1 MRGISILLIM
11 AAGTTSLIGCQSK
24 PGQSGI
30 VTPDDNVL
38 TEATTATTSANQSGY
53 PQIVDRTTAA
63 PTAPKQADT
72 DLPVIAVKP
81 LVTAKE
87 PEHEDIWD
95 RMRSGF
101 SLSHELHRKRVGNEL
116 KWFIN
121 HPEYVERVAR
131 RAAPHLHYIVGEL
144 EKRGMPREFALLPVV
159 ESAFD
164 PFAYSHGRAAGLWQF
179 IPSTAR
185 VYGLKIDWWYDGRRD
200 IRASTTAALD
210 YLEFLHQMFSGDWL
224 LALASYNA
232 GQGNV
237 LSSIRAS
244 KLPRDQADFWSIKV
258 LRETS
263 TYVPRLLA
271 ISEIIANPDRYHMQL
286 PPIANEAYWDVV
298 AIDGQLDLNRAAELA
313 DITPEQ
319 LYALNPG
326 YNQWATHPDGPH
338 ELLLPIDAIAGF
350 KANLAALPI
359 EDRIAWQRHK
369 IRNGESLGSI
379 AKKYRTTIGAIRSAN
394 HISGDI
400 IRAGDS
406 LLIPS
411 AAEHERYAMTAA
423 SRLAKRQASLA
434 KVYGAEPIT
443 YTVKSGDSLWKIARD
458 HGVGMR
464 ELARWNGMGTTGMLK
479 VGTDLKIFKSSHEP
493 VLSAT
498 KPRQQVRKL
507 NYRVRRGESLAL
519 IASKFNVSVQNIRN
533 WNQALAMKKYIHP
546 GDRLTLYV
554 DVTSLI
560 N

>member
-1 MRGISILLIM
+1 MDMS
-11 AAGTTSLIGCQSK
+11 AA
-24 PGQSGI
+24 
-30 VTPDDNVL
+30 TP
-38 TEATTATTSANQSGY
+38 AAAN
-53 PQIVDRTTAA
+53 AA
-63 PTAPKQADT
+63 DQTDPAAADSH
-72 DLPVIAVKP
+72 DVIE
-81 LVTAKE
+81 TE
-87 PEHEDIWD
+87 PEHEDIWA

-101 SLSHELHRKRVGNEL
+101 RLSHELHRKRVVNEL
-116 KWFIN
+116 KWYVN

-131 RAAPHLHYIVGEL
+131 RAAPHLHYIIGEL
-144 EKRGMPREFALLPVV
+144 EKRGMPLEFALLPVV

-210 YLEFLHQMFSGDWL
+210 YLEYLHQMFNGDWL

-237 LSSIRAS
+237 LSSIRKS
-244 KLPRDQADFWSIKV
+244 KLPRDEADFWSIKV

-271 ISEIIANPDRYHMQL
+271 ISEIIANPGRYHMKL
-286 PPIANEAYWDVV
+286 PPIENKAYWDVV

-313 DITPEQ
+313 DITSEQ

-338 ELLLPIDAIAGF
+338 ELLLPIDAVAGF
-350 KANLAALPI
+350 KSNLSALPAQ
-359 EDRIAWQRHK
+359 DRVAWQRHK
-369 IRNGESLGSI
+369 IRSGESLGSI

-394 HISGDI
+394 NIPGNI

-411 AAEHERYAMTAA
+411 AAENERYGMTST
-423 SRLAKRQASLA
+423 SRLEKRQASLE
-434 KVYGAEPIT
+434 KVYGSEPLT

-479 VGTDLKIFKSSHEP
+479 VGTRLKIFKSSHEP

-498 KPRQQVRKL
+498 RPSTAKSRQQVRKL

-519 IASKFNVSVQNIRN
+519 IASKFNVSVQSIRN
-533 WNQALAMKKYIHP
+533 WNQALAMKKYIYP

>member
-1 MRGISILLIM
+1 
-11 AAGTTSLIGCQSK
+11 
-24 PGQSGI
+24 P
-30 VTPDDNVL
+30 P
-38 TEATTATTSANQSGY
+38 
-53 PQIVDRTTAA
+53 PA
-63 PTAPKQADT
+63 PP
-72 DLPVIAVKP
+72 
-81 LVTAKE
+81 
-87 PEHEDIWD
+87 
-95 RMRSGF
+95 
-101 SLSHELHRKRVGNEL
+101 
-116 KWFIN
+116 
-121 HPEYVERVAR
+121 HPH
-131 RAAPHLHYIVGEL
+131 P
-144 EKRGMPREFALLPVV
+144 PPPAL
-159 ESAFD
+159 
-164 PFAYSHGRAAGLWQF
+164 
-179 IPSTAR
+179 
-185 VYGLKIDWWYDGRRD
+185 
-200 IRASTTAALD
+200 
-210 YLEFLHQMFSGDWL
+210 
-224 LALASYNA
+224 
-232 GQGNV
+232 
-237 LSSIRAS
+237 
-244 KLPRDQADFWSIKV
+244 
-258 LRETS
+258 
-263 TYVPRLLA
+263 
-271 ISEIIANPDRYHMQL
+271 
-286 PPIANEAYWDVV
+286 
-298 AIDGQLDLNRAAELA
+298 
-313 DITPEQ
+313 
-319 LYALNPG
+319 
-326 YNQWATHPDGPH
+326 
-338 ELLLPIDAIAGF
+338 AGF

-359 EDRIAWQRHK
+359 EDRVAWQRHK